1 MNNVPLTAPQQLK
14 QIIAAANVGII
25 LIDLEHAIFWANDL
39 ALSMHNVEQLAHLG
53 GTLTDYH
60 KRYQLRYLNHHRLK
74 PMQYPIDRLLAHEEF
89 SGLIVDVR
97 MPDDEGFRA
106 AHRLHGI
113 ALKDANGNMES
124 WALVM
129 QDITEDTLAHER
141 FEKAFNVNPAPA
153 LICSLSD
160 LRYLKVNGGFLSM
173 TGYQAAQV
181 LGRSVYELDVLEN
194 SSHRE
199 HAIHCLQAGTA
210 MRQMEAQI
218 KLPDGSY
225 KCVVVAGQPIDMH
238 DEKCMLFTFIDL
250 DKRKRIENAL
260 RHSEERFSTAFRLA
274 PIPMMVIAMGDQSV
288 IETNDALSRT
298 TGYSADE
305 LAGQDAKTLPLWVDM
320 QQYCALTLLLE
331 KTKRIVNYEIQLR
344 NPAGVIF
351 NCLAYAEKVTLNEQD
366 CILCVLEDIT
376 ERKQSEVEL
385 IKAIDVVMQDASWF
399 SRSVIEK
406 LAQLRQPGD
415 TPTTSC
421 KELADLT
428 PREHE
433 VLGWMCQGLEDEE
446 IAQKLNITKN
456 TIRNHIA
463 TIYNKINVRRR
474 GAAIVWAR
482 QRGIVGYEKPQS
494 RNFR

>member
-1 MNNVPLTAPQQLK
+1 MNYVPLAAPQQLK
-14 QIIAAANVGII
+14 QIIAAANVGVI
-25 LIDLEHAIFWANDL
+25 LIDLEHTISWANDL
-39 ALSMHNVEQLAHLG
+39 ALSMHNVERLAHLG
-53 GTLTDYH
+53 GTVAGYH
-60 KRYQLRYLNHHRLK
+60 KKYQLRYLNHHRLK

-89 SGLIVDVR
+89 SNVVVDIR
-97 MPDDEGFRA
+97 MPDNDEFRA
-106 AHRLHGI
+106 AHRIHGI
-113 ALKDANGNMES
+113 ALKDANGDLES

-129 QDITEDTLAHER
+129 QDITEDILAQER
-141 FEKAFNVNPAPA
+141 FEKTFNVNPAPA

-194 SSHRE
+194 SCHRE
-199 HAIHCLQAGTA
+199 HAIHCLQTGIAL
-210 MRQMEAQI
+210 RQMEAKI

-225 KCVVVAGQPIDMH
+225 KCVVVAGQPIDMN

-250 DKRKRIENAL
+250 DKRKRIEDAL

-274 PIPMMVIAMGDQSV
+274 PVPMMVIAMGDQAV

-298 TGYSADE
+298 TGYSASE
-305 LAGQDAKTLPLWVDM
+305 LAGQDVATLPLWVDT
-320 QQYCALTLLLE
+320 QQYRSLKLVLQ
-331 KTKRIVNYEIQLR
+331 KNKRIVNHEIQLR
-344 NPAGVIF
+344 NQAGVIF
-351 NCLAYAEKVTLNEQD
+351 DCLASAEKVTINEQD
-366 CILCVLEDIT
+366 CMLCVLEDIT

-406 LAQLRQPGD
+406 LAQIRQPKD
-415 TPTTSC
+415 TQVTC